1 MTPLK
6 YTHSGT
12 IAAPIDD
19 VFQLLTDP
27 KRIPEWFPSCTDVT
41 APGPSLTKGTR
52 FTIAIA
58 ANRGPRE
65 VVAEVIE
72 YAPPTIFGWAE
83 QGPRRN
89 AKTFYRLKFN
99 GASTGI
105 SVQYVSTPS
114 GLLGHLRAA
123 LLTRRETARLFERS
137 IQNLQLSLMR

>member
-1 MTPLK
+1 MASLK
-6 YTHSGT
+6 HTHSGT

-19 VFQLLTDP
+19 VFRLLTDP
-27 KRIPEWFPSCTDVT
+27 KRIPEWLPSCTEVA
-41 APGPSLTKGTR
+41 APGPSLTKGMR
-52 FTIAIA
+52 FTMAIA

-99 GASTGI
+99 GSSTGI
-105 SVQYVSTPS
+105 SVQYLTTPS
-114 GLLGHLRAA
+114 GLLGRLRAA
-123 LLTRRETARLFERS
+123 LLTRRQTARLFERS
-137 IQNLQLSLMR
+137 IQNLQMSLMR